1 MIVHAKHG
9 PSPAAQLTW
18 HQTEVHNFQ
27 CLLLNIQ
34 LERVYGAKARAS
46 AKRILVDRIWPRGV
60 RKDALK
66 LDLWLRDLASS
77 NELRKWFG
85 HDPRRWEEFKRRYH
99 SELRRPERQEL
110 LHDVL
115 VPTRKGPV
123 TLLYGARDEEHNEAV
138 ALREFLEDSAKK

>member
-1 MIVHAKHG
+1 M
-9 PSPAAQLTW
+9 TW
-18 HQTEVHNFQ
+18 HQTEVYNFQ

-46 AKRILVDRIWPRGV
+46 GKRILVDRIWPRGV

-66 LDLWLRDLASS
+66 LDLWLRELAPS
-77 NELRKWFG
+77 NELREWFG
-85 HDPRRWEEFKRRYH
+85 HDPRRWDEFKRRYH

-115 VPTRKGPV
+115 ALARKGPV
-123 TLLYGARDEEHNEAV
+123 TLLDGARDDEHNEAV

>member
-1 MIVHAKHG
+1 MKIG
-9 PSPAAQLTW
+9 
-18 HQTEVHNFQ
+18 
-27 CLLLNIQ
+27 
-34 LERVYGAKARAS
+34 LERVYAAKADAS
-46 AKRILVDRIWPRGV
+46 GKRILVDRIWPRGV

-66 LDLWLRDLASS
+66 LDLWLRELAPS

-99 SELRRPERQEL
+99 LELRRPERQEL
-110 LHDVL
+110 VNELL
-115 VPTRKGPV
+115 ALARKGPV

>member
-1 MIVHAKHG
+1 
-9 PSPAAQLTW
+9 
-18 HQTEVHNFQ
+18 
-27 CLLLNIQ
+27 LLKIR
-34 LERVYGAKARAS
+34 LERVYAAKAKAS
-46 AKRILVDRIWPRGV
+46 GKRILVDRIWPRGV

-66 LDLWLRDLASS
+66 LDLWLRELAPS

-110 LHDVL
+110 LHDL
-115 VPTRKGPV
+115 LALARKGPV